1 MKVAVVGNGT
11 MGNGIAQTFAVA
23 GHEVIIKGRSDASL
37 AKAHASIEKS
47 LAKMVEK
54 GKMEAADRD
63 ATLARLK
70 DTKVYEDLADVD
82 LVVEVV
88 AEDMGIKE
96 EIFKTLD
103 QICKPEAILA
113 TNTSSLSITQ
123 VASFTTR
130 PDKVIGMHFF
140 NPVPMMKLVEV
151 IKGQLTSDETH
162 QTIVEVSKQIG
173 KTPVTVN
180 EAPGFV
186 VNRILIPM
194 VNEGIGILAD
204 GVATK
209 EEIDEAMKLGA
220 NHPMGP
226 LALADLIG
234 LDVCLAIMEVLY
246 NEFGDTKYRPH
257 PLLRK
262 MVRAKLLGRKTGVGF
277 YDYRKKYGSATKTIC
292 PADIDDRTAEKI
304 QKYTLT
310 LCTAIG
316 IRGTA
321 RIDFFLSGGRLL
333 FNEINTM
340 PGFTRD
346 SLYPELMRAAGIP
359 TPRLFDLL
367 IDDAIGRQSASST
380 AGRVDTTFFATQDGE
395 TNGTIYFSCAT
406 GQIRPTAQSGISSF
420 RA

>member
-23 GHEVIIKGRSDASL
+23 GHDVIIKGRSDASL

-63 ATLARLK
+63 ASLARIK

-88 AEDMGIKE
+88 AEDMAIKE

-103 QICKPEAILA
+103 KICKPEAILA

-123 VASFTTR
+123 VASYTTR
-130 PDKVIGMHFF
+130 PEKVIGMHFF

-151 IKGQLTSDETH
+151 IKGQLTSEEVH
-162 QTIVEVSKQIG
+162 QTIIEIAKQIG
-173 KTPVTVN
+173 KTPVSVN

-194 VNEGIGILAD
+194 VNEGIGIFAE
-204 GVATK
+204 GVASAA
-209 EEIDEAMKLGA
+209 EIDEAMKLGA

-226 LALADLIG
+226 LAIGDLIG

-246 NEFGDTKYRPH
+246 NEFGDSKYRPH

-262 MVRAKLLGRKTGVGF
+262 MVRANQLGRKTGVGF
-277 YDYRKKYGSATKTIC
+277 YDYRK
-292 PADIDDRTAEKI
+292 
-304 QKYTLT
+304 
-310 LCTAIG
+310 
-316 IRGTA
+316 
-321 RIDFFLSGGRLL
+321 
-333 FNEINTM
+333 
-340 PGFTRD
+340 
-346 SLYPELMRAAGIP
+346 
-359 TPRLFDLL
+359 
-367 IDDAIGRQSASST
+367 
-380 AGRVDTTFFATQDGE
+380 
-395 TNGTIYFSCAT
+395 
-406 GQIRPTAQSGISSF
+406 
-420 RA
+420 